1 MRMRELCAEAGLSVA
16 TVKFYL
22 REGLLPPGERK
33 GPNQADYDES
43 HVRRLRLIRSL
54 ADIGGLSIAAIR
66 DVLTDS
72 AHDLLKAGRG
82 KLDVTDE
89 EREWALARIAEMAE
103 SRGWDLRGADTA
115 VSALV
120 GVLCAFRRLGH
131 GELLAHIDSY
141 AELAEALAGLDARAK
156 ATTAAGSVLGDIL
169 LVTLR
174 RIARR

>member
-1 MRMRELCAEAGLSVA
+1 
-16 TVKFYL
+16 
-22 REGLLPPGERK
+22 
-33 GPNQADYDES
+33 
-43 HVRRLRLIRSL
+43 
-54 ADIGGLSIAAIR
+54 
-66 DVLTDS
+66 
-72 AHDLLKAGRG
+72 
-82 KLDVTDE
+82 
-89 EREWALARIAEMAE
+89 MAE